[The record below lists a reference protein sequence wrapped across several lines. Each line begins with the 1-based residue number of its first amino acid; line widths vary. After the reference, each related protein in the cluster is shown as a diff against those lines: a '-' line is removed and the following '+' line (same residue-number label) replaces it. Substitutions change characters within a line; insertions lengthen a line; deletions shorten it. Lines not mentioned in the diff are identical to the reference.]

1 MHSTLNIVILIY
13 IILTSLSFLLL
24 ISSIQKFQGT
34 AKHIC
39 IFLSIASGWA
49 VVNNIF
55 WLFFENSFEITN
67 KIPLFTEYT
76 DYIITTPLSLI
87 ALSFF
92 ALNKISKDKTLILII
107 IICDLVMMLTGALA
121 EYNNSLV
128 RQIWFWVGCLPFVVI
143 IFLIWNNLRL
153 KAKKQNKI
161 LYKSFIILSA
171 YITFLWCM
179 YPLFWYLGPF
189 ALNLL
194 TIVQV
199 EIAYHITSI
208 FTKAGYYLLFYIQLK
223 KVNSKT
229 PSAPIGGSK

>member
-1 MHSTLNIVILIY
+1 MHSTLNIVIWIY
-13 IILTSLSFLLL
+13 IIFTFLSFLLL

-34 AKHIC
+34 ARYIC

-55 WLFFENSFEITN
+55 WLFFNNSFEITK

-87 ALSFF
+87 AVSFF
-92 ALNKISKDKTLILII
+92 ALNKMAKDKTLILIVVI
-107 IICDLVMMLTGALA
+107 SDVIMLLTGALA
-121 EYNNSLV
+121 EYNNSFV

-143 IFLIWNNLRL
+143 IFLMWKNLRL
-153 KAKKQNKI
+153 KAKKQNKVP
-161 LYKSFIILSA
+161 YKSFLILSA

-189 ALNLL
+189 ALKLL
-194 TIVQV
+194 TIIQV

-208 FTKAGYYLLFYIQLK
+208 FTKAGYYVLFYIQLK

-229 PSAPIGGSK
+229 PSVPIGGLK